1 MERMQTK
8 KSNFRKI
15 KIDEK
20 RLINN
25 DGINKSR
32 KRARIVRSYL
42 SNQQII
48 IKSILQLNSIVI
60 KHSND
65 INGDSIITTDELQ
78 LQNAKR

>member
-32 KRARIVRSYL
+32 KRARIIRSHL
-42 SNQQII
+42 DNQQII
-48 IKSILQLNSIVI
+48 TKSIL
-60 KHSND
+60 
-65 INGDSIITTDELQ
+65 
-78 LQNAKR
+78 